1 MACERYYKDYFNI
14 DPKYYAA
21 VTADLIREGKVDWK
35 SFYPHETF
43 VKLLEKTHMVLSG
56 MEPKSLWVEGA
67 YGTGKSHAAL
77 TVKCLLE
84 APDEEV
90 QEYFKDYGLSI
101 DLCNKLIADKNNG
114 KLITVHRVGS
124 SAIHSDQDLIYAVQS
139 SIMLALEKHGIENK
153 GEASLST
160 AALRWLEDK
169 EANRIYF
176 NSLIQEQKYAWDFAG
191 DTVDDVIKKLKSG
204 DAEEVAS
211 TMRNIMKVAA
221 DNNIDA
227 MRMDMNDMSKWIKN
241 IIAENSLSAILF
253 IWDEF
258 SEYFLNNPNSL
269 TGFQTLVEISESQP
283 FYLMIVCHES
293 GALIKDPTIR
303 NKILGRFVTPTCKI
317 ELPDNMAFRLMAK
330 AMKTTNDPVVLQEW
344 QEMRAEL
351 NDNLGSV
358 RSTIISSLK
367 KNSRL
372 GEKTLLTDGD
382 LAGVIPIHPYA
393 ALLLKHM
400 SVAFSSNQRSMFDFI
415 ISPDMTDAK
424 GFKWFISTH
433 CPTDDENLLTID
445 LLWDFFLGKGES
457 GLSSDVR
464 VVLDS
469 YDLVRSD
476 RLTPDERRVFKTVLL
491 LEAISLRVAN
501 VELLRPN
508 QQNVDLA
515 FAGTD
520 WPKGKGG
527 SIAQK
532 LVNDGILFTRSVGGG
547 MSEYTVANS
556 AGDTAKVKQIK
567 EDIQKNLRT
576 QELLVNAELTS
587 AVQLPAAIR
596 NRFVLE
602 AACAGNFTSKMN
614 DLERIT
620 KSNRL
625 KVVCTFAMNDD
636 EATTIRSYI
645 AKRMATSQNDVFFI
659 ESLVPMGKDLVEQY
673 VDSMTYSQY
682 YRQSDR
688 SKAASYQNEALRRL
702 LDWKHKVSTGAFM
715 LYTKDAPSGLRM
727 ADLNALQQELLRIDR
742 QEYPDGLEQYN
753 LIDNMFN
760 KGPLAQGAECGIDQ
774 VLSGTFKSSN
784 ARTSLATALSGV
796 WNLQR
801 DDETYKYWEDSS
813 LMSLSVVRAKKA
825 VEDLVQKSFAS
836 PSGRVSLLAIFNELE
851 NAPYGYMPSNVAA
864 FMMGFLLKEY
874 ANSNYFWSNGS
885 NSEAMS
891 VDKMKTA
898 IANAINQVATPSS
911 KYKEEY
917 IVAMSAEQR
926 AFLNCTAA
934 AFHIS
939 QAQCG
944 SIEQARNEI
953 RVKMKGLDFPIWC
966 IKSILG
972 TDQVR
977 TESSVEELAQV
988 ITDYCGIANNANG
1001 GCASESELADAIG
1014 KKVLAV
1020 PSIAADLEHLLSSEY
1035 TRKGM
1040 MAYITNYQNGELVQL
1055 ANDINDGGAYLDQVK
1070 KKFNADDA
1078 NWVWNPVTADE
1089 KISDAILE
1097 YKIVAETNKSMPGN
1111 HNLKDAITEWNR
1123 RTNNIKI
1130 PYDVLRKITGDLEPL
1145 LEQLRNMKQSGM
1157 LLEQNRQKF
1166 LDVLQT
1172 QRENFDKFYPIN
1184 AQVRYFKEACSAFL
1198 DGMDDMDIV
1207 SFFAELPSNQ
1217 FLKSSSEY
1225 YNFIQKEA
1233 ADFLAKQQGKRLKD
1247 MWIQKTGTKDPR
1259 SWSTTFNTPILCMF
1273 DDNDRAE
1280 AKQMFAIIQKN
1291 SPTEAEANKALAYL
1305 DKATFYDRLNDAAE
1319 RDRCFKARVIGTYST
1334 LLPDVDEVR
1343 NKLLGLVTEDAYYWI
1358 DNQTVQNKLK
1368 QMADQK
1374 YKTGGSDRAM
1384 SVIDRLDADQL
1395 RKYLRNLVADNMV
1408 VGMEIL
1414 KNE

>member
-21 VTADLIREGKVDWK
+21 VTADLIREGKVSWK
-35 SFYPHETF
+35 NFYPHETF

-84 APDEEV
+84 ATDEEV
-90 QEYFKDYGLSI
+90 RDYFKEYGLST

-139 SIMLALEKHGIENK
+139 SIMQALEEHGIENK

-176 NSLIQEQKYAWDFAG
+176 NSLIQEQKYAWDFSG
-191 DTVDDVIKKLKSG
+191 DTVEDVIKKLKS
-204 DAEEVAS
+204 DDREEVAS

-227 MRMDMNDMSKWIKN
+227 MRMDMNDMSKWIKS
-241 IIAENSLSAILF
+241 IIEGNSISAILM

-258 SEYFLNNPNSL
+258 SEFFMNNPNSL
-269 TGFQTLVEISESQP
+269 TGFQTLVEISEAQP

-293 GALIKDPTIR
+293 GALIKDSTMR
-303 NKILGRFVTPTCKI
+303 NKTLGRFVTPTCKI

-330 AMKTTNDPVVLQEW
+330 AMKTTNDPVVLDEW
-344 QEMRAEL
+344 KEMRAEL
-351 NDNLGSV
+351 DDNLGGV
-358 RSTIISSLK
+358 RSSIIASLK

-372 GEKTLLTDGD
+372 GEKTQLTDGD

-469 YDLVRSD
+469 YDLVKSD

-501 VELLRPN
+501 VDILRPN
-508 QQNVDLA
+508 EQNVDLA

-520 WPKGKGG
+520 WPKGKGR

-567 EDIQKNLRT
+567 EDVQRGLKT
-576 QELLVNAELTS
+576 QELVVNADLAS
-587 AVQLPAAIR
+587 AVQLPASIR
-596 NRFVLE
+596 SRIIMDS
-602 AACAGNFTSKMN
+602 ACTGNFTAKMN
-614 DLERIT
+614 SMESAV
-620 KSNRL
+620 KPNRL
-625 KVVCTFAMNDD
+625 KAVCTFALNDD
-636 EATTIRSYI
+636 EATAIRENI
-645 AKRMATSQNDVFFI
+645 TKKMAAGQREVLFI

-688 SKAASYQNEALRRL
+688 SKAASYQNEALKRL
-702 LDWKHKVSTGAFM
+702 QDWKHKVSTGAFM
-715 LYTKDAPSGLRM
+715 LYTKDYPNGSRM
-727 ADLNALQQELLRIDR
+727 SDLSALQQELLRIDR
-742 QEYPDGLEQYN
+742 QEYPDGLEQYA

-774 VLSGTFKSSN
+774 VLRGTFKSSN
-784 ARTSLATALSGV
+784 VRTSLETALKDV
-796 WNLQR
+796 WDR
-801 DDETYKYWEDSS
+801 KDEYWEDST

-825 VEDLVQKSFAS
+825 VEDFVQKSFAS

-851 NAPYGYMPSNVAA
+851 NAPFGYMPSNVAA
-864 FMMGFLLKEY
+864 FMMGFLLKDY
-874 ANSNYFWSNGS
+874 ANNNYFWSNGS

-898 IANAINQVATPSS
+898 IANAINQVATPNS

-926 AFLNCTAA
+926 AFLDCTAA
-934 AFHIS
+934 AFRIPNS
-939 QAQCG
+939 QCG

-953 RVKMKGLDFPIWC
+953 RVKMKGLEFPIWC

-972 TDQVR
+972 TNQVR
-977 TESSVEELAQV
+977 TESSAEDLAQV

-1001 GCASESELADAIG
+1001 GRASESELADAIG

-1020 PSIAADLEHLLSSEY
+1020 PSIAADLEHLLNSEH

-1040 MAYITNYQNGELVQL
+1040 MAYISEYQNGELVQL

-1089 KISDAILE
+1089 KISDVSLE
-1097 YKIVAETNKSMPGN
+1097 YKIIAETNKSMPGN
-1111 HNLKDAITEWNR
+1111 HSLRDAIRAWNHC
-1123 RTNNIKI
+1123 TDNIKI
-1130 PYDVLRKITGDLEPL
+1130 PYEILRPVVGGLAPF
-1145 LEQLRNMKQSGM
+1145 LEQLCKIKQNGI
-1157 LLEQNRQKF
+1157 LLDQNRQAF
-1166 LDVLQT
+1166 YDALLA
-1172 QRENFDKFYPIN
+1172 QRENFDEFYSTAEQIRYLRMSCSSFLAQIDDAEIEKFYLVLQP
-1184 AQVRYFKEACSAFL
+1184 
-1198 DGMDDMDIV
+1198 
-1207 SFFAELPSNQ
+1207 NQ
-1217 FLKSSSEY
+1217 FLTQRTIY
-1225 YNFIQKEA
+1225 CNYLQGEA
-1233 ADFLAKQQGKRLKD
+1233 ATFVANQLGTKLKNK
-1247 MWIQKTGTKDPR
+1247 WEEKTGTADPR
-1259 SWSTTFNTPILCMF
+1259 KWSEMFQMPVLCMF
-1273 DDNDRAE
+1273 DDSERME
-1280 AKQMFAIIQKN
+1280 AKHNLGIILKKAP
-1291 SPTEAEANKALAYL
+1291 SESEATTVLSYL
-1305 DKATFYDRLNDAAE
+1305 QCATFFERLSNPE
-1319 RDRCFKARVIGTYST
+1319 QREMCFRKHVIGRYSVMLSDT
-1334 LLPDVDEVR
+1334 EEVR
-1343 NKLLGLVTEDAYYWI
+1343 KKLGECGLNPYDWM
-1358 DNQTVQNKLK
+1358 DNQTIQHKLE
-1368 QMADQK
+1368 QMADIK

-1384 SVIDRLDADQL
+1384 RVIEKLDAEQL
-1395 RKYLRNLVADNMV
+1395 RKYLSELILDNMT

>member
-35 SFYPHETF
+35 SFFPHETF

-84 APDEEV
+84 ATDEEV
-90 QEYFKDYGLSI
+90 RDYFKEYGLSA

-139 SIMLALEKHGIENK
+139 SIMQALEEHGIENR

-176 NSLIQEQKYAWDFAG
+176 NSLIQEQKYAWDFSG
-191 DTVDDVIKKLKSG
+191 DTVEDVIKKLKS
-204 DAEEVAS
+204 DDREEVAS

-241 IIAENSLSAILF
+241 VIVENDLSAILF
-253 IWDEF
+253 VWDEF

-293 GALIKDPTIR
+293 GALIKDLTIR

-330 AMKTTNDPVVLQEW
+330 AMKTTNDSVVLDEW
-344 QEMRAEL
+344 KEMRAEL
-351 NDNLGSV
+351 DDNLGSV
-358 RSTIISSLK
+358 RSSIIASLK

-372 GEKTLLTDGD
+372 GEKTQLTDGD

-469 YDLVRSD
+469 YDLVKSD

-501 VELLRPN
+501 VDILRPN
-508 QQNVDLA
+508 EQNVDLA

-520 WPKGKGG
+520 WPKGKGR

-567 EDIQKNLRT
+567 EDVQRGLKT
-576 QELLVNAELTS
+576 QELVVNADLAS
-587 AVQLPAAIR
+587 AVQLPASIR
-596 NRFVLE
+596 SRVIIDS
-602 AACAGNFTSKMN
+602 ACAGTFTAKMN
-614 DLERIT
+614 SMESAV
-620 KSNRL
+620 KPNRL
-625 KVVCTFAMNDD
+625 KAVCTFALNDD
-636 EATTIRSYI
+636 EATVIRENI
-645 AKRMATSQNDVFFI
+645 TKKMAAGQSEVLFI

-682 YRQSDR
+682 YRQNDR
-688 SKAASYQNEALRRL
+688 SKAASYQNEALKRL
-702 LDWKHKVSTGAFM
+702 QDWKHNVSTGAFM
-715 LYTKDAPSGLRM
+715 LYTKDYPSGMRM
-727 ADLNALQQELLRIDR
+727 SDLSALQQELLRIDR
-742 QEYPDGLEQYN
+742 QEYPDGLEQYA

-774 VLSGTFKSSN
+774 VLRGTFKSSN
-784 ARTSLATALSGV
+784 ARTSLETALNDV
-796 WNLQR
+796 WDRR
-801 DDETYKYWEDSS
+801 DEYWEDST
-813 LMSLSVVRAKKA
+813 LMSLSVVHAKKA
-825 VEDLVQKSFAS
+825 VEDFVQKSFAS

-851 NAPYGYMPSNVAA
+851 NAPFGYMPSNVAA
-864 FMMGFLLKEY
+864 FMMGFLLKDY
-874 ANSNYFWSNGS
+874 ANNNYFWSNGS

-898 IANAINQVATPSS
+898 IANAINQVATPNS

-926 AFLNCTAA
+926 AFLDCTAA
-934 AFHIS
+934 AFRIPNS
-939 QAQCG
+939 QCG

-953 RVKMKGLDFPIWC
+953 RVKMKGLEFPIWC

-977 TESSVEELAQV
+977 TESSAEDLAQV
-988 ITDYCGIANNANG
+988 ITDYCGIANNANSG
-1001 GCASESELADAIG
+1001 RASESELADAIG

-1020 PSIAADLEHLLSSEY
+1020 PSVAADLEHLLNSEH

-1040 MAYITNYQNGELVQL
+1040 MAYIAEYQNGELVQL

-1089 KISDAILE
+1089 KISDVILE
-1097 YKIVAETNKSMPGN
+1097 YKIIAETNKSMPGN
-1111 HNLKDAITEWNR
+1111 HSLNEVVREWNR
-1123 RTNNIKI
+1123 RTNNIKM
-1130 PYDVLRKITGDLEPL
+1130 PYEVLRKITGDLDPM

-1157 LLEQNRQKF
+1157 LMEQNRQKF
-1166 LDVLQT
+1166 LDVLLT
-1172 QRENFDKFYPIN
+1172 QRENFEKFYPLG
-1184 AQVRYFKEACSAFL
+1184 AQAGYFKQACGAFL
-1198 DGMDDMDIV
+1198 DGMDDADVMG
-1207 SFFAELPSNQ
+1207 FFTELPSNQ
-1217 FLKSSSEY
+1217 FLKSGSEY
-1225 YNFIQKEA
+1225 YNYIQNESA
-1233 ADFLAKQQGKRLKD
+1233 AFLAKQQGKRLKD
-1247 MWIQKTGTKDPR
+1247 LWIEKTGTKDPR
-1259 SWSTTFNTPILCMF
+1259 SWSTTYSTPILCMF

-1280 AKQMFAIIQKN
+1280 ARQMFAIIQKN

-1305 DKATFYDRLNDAAE
+1305 DKATFYDRLKDATE
-1319 RDRCFKARVIGTYST
+1319 RDRCFMKRVVGSYAT
-1334 LLPDVDEVR
+1334 LLTDADEAR
-1343 NKLLGLVTEDAYYWI
+1343 NKLLGMVNEDAYYWI
-1358 DNQTVQNKLK
+1358 DNQTVQNKLR

-1374 YKTGGSDRAM
+1374 YKTGGCDRVM
-1384 SVIDRLDADQL
+1384 TIIEKMDAGQL
-1395 RKYLRNLVADNMV
+1395 RKYLMDLVSDNMV